1 MIFSR
6 GWVLCVLLTVG
17 GFVQPLLAGVY
28 GPDPC
33 SICGQAITG
42 TIYLGTDKTTGEK
55 KMVCGTCVRLP
66 DCIICSLPVGAG
78 GIQLADGRHLCARD
92 AKTVVLKASEVER
105 ISFQVRDEL
114 DRLFS
119 RFAEFPKQV
128 EVSAIDR
135 IDVDDMFH
143 PDGNDFES
151 PNLLGCIKTEE
162 VEGVKHF
169 KMRVMT
175 GLPLT
180 ELKATCAHELSHG
193 WVGENVVRSQRAPL
207 GRDAEEGFCE
217 MVSYLLMESQH
228 SEEEQKRILK
238 NRYTRG
244 QVDLFIEA
252 EKRYGFDQIMD
263 WMKYGTTAQ
272 LEPGHVDAIR
282 EVKMPQARTVATA
295 TAGPRPA
302 SGTNR
307 PAPAPAPVPAPAPAT
322 IKLQGIM
329 WGAAP
334 TAVINGRS
342 FGVNETRPVKVGTNE
357 VVLHCL
363 AIQPDS
369 VRLQNQ
375 TSGEQLELRL
385 MAK

>member
-1 MIFSR
+1 MGKASAMIFSR

-193 WVGENVVRSQRAPL
+193 VVAHTCNL
-207 GRDAEEGFCE
+207 EYHG
-217 MVSYLLMESQH
+217 
-228 SEEEQKRILK
+228 
-238 NRYTRG
+238 
-244 QVDLFIEA
+244 
-252 EKRYGFDQIMD
+252 
-263 WMKYGTTAQ
+263 
-272 LEPGHVDAIR
+272 EPGALNEHFADVFGVLTEQWSLGQTADKASWLVGAEILGPKAGIKAIR
-282 EVKMPQARTVATA
+282 TFKGEKAFAGDPLFGTDPQPKHMKDFYNGEDDDGGVHINSGIPNHAFFLAASALGGKAWETVGPVWYKALSALDRQSGLKDAARTTWEIARRLYGPKSREAAAVK
-295 TAGPRPA
+295 AGW
-302 SGTNR
+302 
-307 PAPAPAPVPAPAPAT
+307 
-322 IKLQGIM
+322 K
-329 WGAAP
+329 
-334 TAVINGRS
+334 
-342 FGVNETRPVKVGTNE
+342 GVGLGV
-357 VVLHCL
+357 
-363 AIQPDS
+363 
-369 VRLQNQ
+369 
-375 TSGEQLELRL
+375 
-385 MAK
+385 